1 MPDNNF
7 EKRLQEQMEGF
18 RLQPSE
24 QVWSEVELRIRKKKD
39 RRRIIFW
46 WLVPALLTGGGI
58 FTAVKFLNNG
68 DKKMLS
74 ANEIIKASENENI
87 ITEIEAKPETG
98 ATVRENKTITDPELP
113 KKKMPNSSITANSVN
128 FDRPLIATATRKK
141 DNTSQKIF
149 LNEQEPFLKDA
160 VINKKGI
167 AVDNNKN
174 TDSDFNMSVTD
185 PVVKKENEK
194 KADAKPVPVE
204 KPATELV
211 VINNS
216 IKPEINN
223 KQAVAEPEK
232 TQTAAISNDSAAS
245 DKIST
250 QNIAG
255 QKTEADSGTAPAAP
269 KAVVKLKKK
278 WQFGFSF
285 EAGASDLRASLIPGT
300 GSNTQKSALAV
311 FQAPPLYNGGVVII
325 PGAAEE
331 RRGAAFS
338 VKAFMQKNI
347 RRRLDIQ
354 TGISYSY
361 FSTVTNVG
369 NRVNIPTALN
379 YVAQDVR
386 FLSGFYNAA
395 YTAAASSVKNDY
407 INHYHLAGL
416 YGQLNWRVTNWK
428 KKAAIYWNNGL
439 SINQLFSSD
448 ALIFNQTGSV
458 YYKDFNAF
466 QKQMAGI
473 SSALSFRFYNTSKL
487 SITTGP
493 FIQYYLT
500 PQLKDAGTDNKHFR
514 NYGINMQILFKK

>member
-18 RLQPSE
+18 KLQPSE

-46 WLVPALLTGGGI
+46 WLVPALLIGGGI
-58 FTAVKFLNNG
+58 FTAVKFLNND

-74 ANEIIKASENENI
+74 ANEIIKASEKENT

-98 ATVRENKTITDPELP
+98 ATGQENKTITDPELTN
-113 KKKMPNSSITANSVN
+113 KEMPNSSISANSVT
-128 FDRPLIATATRKK
+128 FEKPLIATATGKK
-141 DNTSQKIF
+141 NNSQKIF
-149 LNEQEPFLKDA
+149 LKEHKPSLKDV

-167 AVDNNKN
+167 AFDNNENK
-174 TDSDFNMSVTD
+174 DSDFNMSITD
-185 PVVKKENEK
+185 PVEKKENEK
-194 KADAKPVPVE
+194 KADAKPVPWE
-204 KPATELV
+204 KPAAELA

-216 IKPEINN
+216 TKPEINN
-223 KQAVAEPEK
+223 KQAVAEPGK
-232 TQTAAISNDSAAS
+232 TQLAVIFNNDSASS
-245 DKIST
+245 DIIST
-250 QNIAG
+250 QDIAA
-255 QKTEADSGTAPAAP
+255 QKTESDSGTAPAAP

-285 EAGASDLRASLIPGT
+285 EAGASDLRTSLISGT
-300 GSNTQKSALAV
+300 GNAQKSFDVTAL
-311 FQAPPLYNGGVVII
+311 QIPYNNVITI

-331 RRGAAFS
+331 RRDAAFS
-338 VKAFMQKNI
+338 VKAFMRKNI
-347 RRRLDIQ
+347 RRRLDLQ
-354 TGISYSY
+354 AGISYSY

-439 SINQLFSSD
+439 SINQLFTSD

-458 YYKDFNAF
+458 YYKDFDAF

-473 SSALSFRFYNTSKL
+473 SSALSFRLYNTNKL
-487 SITTGP
+487 SITAGP
-493 FIQYYLT
+493 FMQYYLT